1 MTDNDI
7 RYAIDDTLTDEIF
20 DICEDCLRRTEA
32 VILKTWFS

>member
-20 DICEDCLRRTEA
+20 DICEDLFEMDRSSD
-32 VILKTWFS
+32 LKNLV